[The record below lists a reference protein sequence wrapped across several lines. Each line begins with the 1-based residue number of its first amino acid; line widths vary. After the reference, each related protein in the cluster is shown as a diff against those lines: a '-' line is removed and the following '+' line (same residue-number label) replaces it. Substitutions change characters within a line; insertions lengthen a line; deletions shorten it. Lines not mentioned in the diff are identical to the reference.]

1 MRSTVVI
8 IDDDEG
14 ASHSLRWLVQSAGY
28 TAACYPSGRA
38 YLEAATAENRPACVI
53 LDVHMPGMNG
63 PELYPLLKDRYPG
76 IPVVFVTG
84 YPDQA
89 LARKARALQPAGFFA
104 KPLDTEALLRQ
115 IKDLVKSD
123 GQSPPN

>member
-1 MRSTVVI
+1 MRSAVAI

-14 ASHSLRWLVQSAGY
+14 ACHSLKWLVQSAGY
-28 TAACYPSGRA
+28 AVACFHSAAA
-38 YLEAATAENRPACVI
+38 FLDLATADNRPACI
-53 LDVHMPGMNG
+53 IMDIHMPGING
-63 PELYPLLKDRYPG
+63 VELYRMLKERYPG

-89 LARKARALQPAGFFA
+89 LATKARSLEPDGFFA

-115 IKDLVKSD
+115 IKQLIA
-123 GQSPPN
+123 GP